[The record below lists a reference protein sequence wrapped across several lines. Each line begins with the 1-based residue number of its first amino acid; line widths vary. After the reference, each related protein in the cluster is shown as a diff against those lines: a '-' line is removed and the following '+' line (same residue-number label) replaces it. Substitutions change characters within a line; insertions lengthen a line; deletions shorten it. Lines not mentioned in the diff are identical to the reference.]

1 MIVYFKDNPI
11 RVEEIDGEW
20 WFVLKDVCDAVGF
33 SNSRMVSERI
43 FPEFLMKD
51 SVSNAYTMSYHDH
64 QTMLLTNER
73 GVYQCLMN
81 SRKLEARQFQMWV
94 FDILASLRRGYGL
107 QSFEAF
113 RMAGE
118 DVQND
123 IYDAMND
130 WYYNDASGEMVPFDR
145 TMGVH

>member
-1 MIVYFKDNPI
+1 MIVYFKDQPV

-20 WFVLKDVCDAVGF
+20 WFVLKDVCDVVGIR
-33 SNSRMVSERI
+33 NPRDAAERI
-43 FPEFLMKD
+43 FPEFMIKD
-51 SVSNAYTMSYHDH
+51 SVASTDTMSYHEH

-94 FDILASLRRGYGL
+94 FDILSSLRRGYGL

-113 RMAGE
+113 RMTDE

-123 IYDAMND
+123 IYEAMND
-130 WYYNDASGEMVPFDR
+130 WYYDDSREEVVRFDS
-145 TMGVH
+145 MAGVH